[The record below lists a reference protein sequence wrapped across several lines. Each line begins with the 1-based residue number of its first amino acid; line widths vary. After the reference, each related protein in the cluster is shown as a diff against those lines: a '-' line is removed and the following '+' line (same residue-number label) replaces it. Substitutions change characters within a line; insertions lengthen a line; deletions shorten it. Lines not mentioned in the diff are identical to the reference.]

1 MTVKVKLS
9 AKTYRGN
16 ADNGVI
22 PVTVIAT
29 GVASFPYTVEIRPL
43 VASLGSLHVAQ
54 PGRDFVNET
63 KFITFKPNQGTS
75 LHKVVNIT
83 IIPDKSVHSGHHTKV
98 FKVKLSLSSDIECSG
113 IDEGSP
119 SEAHIIFTDE

>member
-1 MTVKVKLS
+1 MTAKVKLT

-54 PGRDFVNET
+54 PGHDFVNET
-63 KFITFKPNQGTS
+63 KFVTFRPKQSTS
-75 LHKVVNIT
+75 LQKVVNIT
-83 IIPDKSVHSGHHTKV
+83 IIPDKSGSGHNTEV
-98 FKVKLSLSSDIECSG
+98 FKVKLFLSSDIECSG

-119 SEAHIIFTDE
+119 IEAFIIFTDE